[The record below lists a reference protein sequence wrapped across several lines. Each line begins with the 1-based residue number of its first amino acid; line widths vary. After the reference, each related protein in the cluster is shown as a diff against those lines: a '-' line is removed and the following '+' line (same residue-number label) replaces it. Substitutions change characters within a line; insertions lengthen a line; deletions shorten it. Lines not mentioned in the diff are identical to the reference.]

1 MKFGDNSL
9 SSQYISANYCRNIHA
24 IYLLWFADVFGGGVR
39 GRGGGGTTKLIG
51 HIFLFSVQNWEH
63 ND

>member
-39 GRGGGGTTKLIG
+39 GRGGGGYNQINWTYIPIFSPKLG
-51 HIFLFSVQNWEH
+51 T
-63 ND
+63 